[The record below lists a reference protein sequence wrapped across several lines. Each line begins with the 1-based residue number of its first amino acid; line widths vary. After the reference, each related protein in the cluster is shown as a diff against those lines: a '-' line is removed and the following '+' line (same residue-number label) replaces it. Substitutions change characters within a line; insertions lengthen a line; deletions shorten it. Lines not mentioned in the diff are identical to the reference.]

1 MVPNSLKYQLQMR
14 NMIHDSGAVNQDVI
28 KEDYDKPSQIRTENV
43 VHKSLKSGRGIGEP
57 KWHRKVLKV
66 AA

>member
-1 MVPNSLKYQLQMR
+1 
-14 NMIHDSGAVNQDVI
+14 MIHDSGAVNQDVI